1 MALTRKE
8 IAAIR
13 EKYLK
18 GKIVYYMEA
27 WGKNGRV

>member
-18 GKIVYYMEA
+18 GKIVYTA
-27 WGKNGRV
+27 IGWGQNGRV

>member
-13 EKYLK
+13 EKFVK
-18 GKIVYYMEA
+18 GKIIYA
-27 WGKNGRV
+27 DTWGRNGRV